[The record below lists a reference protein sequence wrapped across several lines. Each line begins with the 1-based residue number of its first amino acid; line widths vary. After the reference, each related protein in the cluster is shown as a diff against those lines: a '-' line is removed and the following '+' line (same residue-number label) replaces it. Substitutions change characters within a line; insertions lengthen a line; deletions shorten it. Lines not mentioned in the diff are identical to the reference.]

1 MKKIYLISGV
11 ILALATMSCNK
22 ENAAVETPSGTVLK
36 AVIGTDDTKAAHTR
50 YKDVVWSAGDALAVY
65 NGSDFT
71 QFSLTDGDGT
81 TSGTFTASSDVTPT
95 GFAVYPYAEVKSYD
109 GSKNVTLTLPAEYT
123 WAEQSLNAPM
133 LALVSGSDLATFKQL
148 CGYFKIDVDNLP
160 ATASK
165 LVFFTEE
172 QVITGDFDV
181 DVTSEWPGIYNWN
194 VGNEW
199 DRARRTVTVN
209 FTAGEKSSRTF
220 YIPVPGGNY
229 TKFKVSIQNAG
240 GEDLITPKTWTASGD
255 PATPVTIGK
264 GTMKVLP
271 AVSCVASAHVVKPI
285 WMGHHDL
292 GNWSN
297 DFTKTAYRGDK
308 IWDTA
313 SAGDAIT
320 VHFIAKDDCFFQ
332 LNDESWSLI
341 TSTSQASAGEYSFS
355 YVLTDANITKLQEKN
370 GYDQNLGLKING
382 RNTILT
388 QIDIEYLSSA
398 VEACRPE
405 TVVWTGRVKLGEDE
419 SWEVNMTD
427 LDASFWATIPAG
439 KILRLYFEEI
449 EQSWSWRAI
458 QFQYTSSWTTIT
470 SAGFN
475 APGVPFLDYTLTAE
489 DIEHLSASG
498 SGGVINGEGL
508 ILTKI
513 TLR

>member
-1 MKKIYLISGV
+1 MKKIYFISGV
-11 ILALATMSCNK
+11 LLAMASMSCNK
-22 ENAAVETPSGTVLK
+22 DNGVVDTPSGTVLK
-36 AVIGTDDTKAAHTR
+36 AVIGTDDTKAAHTH
-50 YKDVVWSAGDALAVY
+50 YKDVVWSSGDALAVY

-71 QFSLTDGDGT
+71 QFNLTDGDGT
-81 TSGTFTASSDVTPT
+81 AAGTFTASSDVTPT

-109 GSKNVTLTLPAEYT
+109 GIKDVTLTLPAEYT

-172 QVITGDFDV
+172 QVITGDFDL
-181 DVTSEWPGIYNWN
+181 DVTNAWPGIYNWN
-194 VGNEW
+194 VNNEW

-209 FTAGEKSSRTF
+209 FTAGEKASRTF

-255 PATPVTIGK
+255 PATPVTIDK

-292 GNWSN
+292 GNGDN

-313 SAGDAIT
+313 SAGDAVT
-320 VHFIAKDDCFFQ
+320 VHFTAKEDCQIQ
-332 LNDESWSLI
+332 LNDASWNSFA
-341 TSTSQASAGEYSFS
+341 STSQATAGEYSFS
-355 YVLTDANITKLQEKN
+355 HVLTAGEIAKLQETN
-370 GYDQNLGLKING
+370 EWSQNLGLKING
-382 RNTILT
+382 KNAILT
-388 QIDIEYLSSA
+388 QIEIVSSS

-489 DIEHLSASG
+489 DIEHLSAYG

>member
-1 MKKIYLISGV
+1 MDLKMKKIYLISGV

-172 QVITGDFDV
+172 QVITGDFKV
-181 DVTSEWPGIYNWN
+181 DVTSAWPGIYSWN
-194 VGNEW
+194 VSNEW
-199 DRARRTVTVN
+199 DRAKRTVTVN
-209 FTAGEKSSRTF
+209 FTAGEKASRTF
-220 YIPVPGGNY
+220 YIPVPGGDY

-240 GEDLITPKTWTASGD
+240 GTDLLTPKTWTSSGS
-255 PATPVTIGK
+255 PVTIDK
-264 GTMKVLP
+264 GTLKALP
-271 AVSCVASAHVVKPI
+271 AISASSVSEMVTELWKGSVTTGNYANSVTALSYRADGLWSEAEAGDIIRIHYSGSGESNVKVSYVDTDYSWKDLDGTNWDYYAATGDYQFNYTLSAE
-285 WMGHHDL
+285 GL
-292 GNWSN
+292 GNLS
-297 DFTKTAYRGDK
+297 
-308 IWDTA
+308 
-313 SAGDAIT
+313 S
-320 VHFIAKDDCFFQ
+320 
-332 LNDESWSLI
+332 
-341 TSTSQASAGEYSFS
+341 
-355 YVLTDANITKLQEKN
+355 KN
-370 GYDQNLGLKING
+370 GMVISAANA
-382 RNTILT
+382 TIT
-388 QIDIEYLSSA
+388 QVDLVKSVATY
-398 VEACRPE
+398 RPE
-405 TVVWTGRVKLGEDE
+405 SIVWTGYAVLGKDV
-419 SWEVNMTD
+419 WEYNLTD
-427 LDASFWATIPAG
+427 LEASFWAGVTAG
-439 KILRLYFEEI
+439 KVLTIYHEEI
-449 EQSWSWRAI
+449 DQTANWR
-458 QFQYTSSWTTIT
+458 QLQLQYTSPSWTTIK
-470 SAGFN
+470 SWGFN
-475 APGVPFLDYTLTAE
+475 ACGSLSHSYTLTAD
-489 DIEHLSASG
+489 DITHLKA
-498 SGGVINGEGL
+498 GGAAINGVGL
-508 ILTKI
+508 AITKI